1 MAPRRYRI
9 YRGILWFLIAMLAT
23 MTYIYT
29 LRRHENRAPPV
40 RYTVQLR
47 NFTNSS
53 SRKVWNPEE
62 VLRTGHEGLP
72 FPVEDTGDLPTAHN
86 TASTCKNRSKY
97 LFFINSTPGNFYR
110 RAIMRSCLSDPILSR
125 YYRWTTVFFV
135 GLSADSATAKQ
146 VEEEAAQHG
155 DVVVLPFQ
163 DSFKNRTYKFV
174 YGMKWTIENCPSVE
188 YVVKLDD
195 DMAVNVS
202 VAIN

>member
-1 MAPRRYRI
+1 
-9 YRGILWFLIAMLAT
+9 
-23 MTYIYT
+23 
-29 LRRHENRAPPV
+29 
-40 RYTVQLR
+40 
-47 NFTNSS
+47 
-53 SRKVWNPEE
+53 
-62 VLRTGHEGLP
+62 
-72 FPVEDTGDLPTAHN
+72 
-86 TASTCKNRSKY
+86 
-97 LFFINSTPGNFYR
+97 
-110 RAIMRSCLSDPILSR
+110 MRSCLSNPILSR

-202 VAIN
+202 MAINYLRTHSTSEKLECHCNVYKNALVIRDVKSKWYLPEKNVSQEDVPTVLCRRCRLV